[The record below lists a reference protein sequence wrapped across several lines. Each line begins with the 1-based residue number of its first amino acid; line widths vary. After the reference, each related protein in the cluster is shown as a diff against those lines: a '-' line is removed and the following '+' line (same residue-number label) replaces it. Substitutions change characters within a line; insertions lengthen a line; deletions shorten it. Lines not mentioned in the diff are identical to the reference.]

1 MQSSW
6 GGHRVGVLGT
16 RKPAARPRAAR
27 EEVGEHRG
35 RAPGPQAGAEQGGLM
50 KEQEGDEA
58 GSGVHQDGVGR

>member
-1 MQSSW
+1 M
-6 GGHRVGVLGT
+6 GT